1 MDNCCIVLNPEA
13 RASRKLGIASQ
24 IATIAPGAA
33 VRLTKG
39 PGHAAELARQAVA
52 EGFHTVVAGG
62 GDGTVNEVLSGVAG
76 SNARLGVLPLGT
88 MNVFARELALPLEW
102 TAAWSRITRGGERR
116 VDLGWANGVP
126 FAQLAGVGFDAQALT
141 RVNPAFKRFLGPP
154 AYVFAGL
161 QVLSQR
167 LPQLNIS
174 AEGMA
179 PMQGVWVVLG
189 TGRYYGGP
197 FPVFPNAKNGDGL
210 LNVLVIRDLN
220 LKCLLSGLLTL
231 PFGWHP
237 KLPEVT
243 YFRTKRLRVEMHL
256 EGAEISGLE
265 LDGELRGHAPVDF
278 QMTPGALRVAV

>member
-1 MDNCCIVLNPEA
+1 MDNCCILLNPEA
-13 RASRKLGIASQ
+13 RASRKLGVASQ
-24 IATIAPGAA
+24 IARLAPRAV

-39 PGHAAELARQAVA
+39 PGHAADLARQAVA

-62 GDGTVNEVLSGVAG
+62 GDGTVNEVLSGIAG
-76 SNARLGVLPLGT
+76 SNTRLGVLPLGT

-102 TAAWSRITRGGERR
+102 TAAWARIAHGAERR
-116 VDLGWANGVP
+116 VDLGWANGIP

-141 RVNPAFKRFLGPP
+141 QVNPTLKRFLGPP

-167 LPQLNIS
+167 LPLLNIS
-174 AEGMA
+174 AQGMP

-197 FPVFPNAKNGDGL
+197 FPLFPNAKNGDGL
-210 LNVLVIRDLN
+210 LNVLVFRDLN
-220 LKCLLSGLLTL
+220 LKCLLSGLLAL

-243 YFRTKRLRVEMHL
+243 YFRTTRLRVAMHL
-256 EGAEISGLE
+256 EGTEISGLE

-278 QMTPGALRVAV
+278 HMTPRALRVAV